1 MRLTDKQ
8 RAIICATV
16 AETFG
21 ATADVWLFG
30 SRVDDSKRGGDIDLY
45 IEPAAHNANE
55 LVEAKLRFL
64 VEIHK
69 RMGEQKIDVVIR
81 RAGCEE
87 SLPIYRFA
95 KQTGIRLS

>member
-45 IEPAAHNANE
+45 IEPAAHNAKE

-64 VEIHK
+64 VEMHK

-87 SLPIYRFA
+87 SLPIYRIA
-95 KQTGIRLS
+95 KQTGVRLS